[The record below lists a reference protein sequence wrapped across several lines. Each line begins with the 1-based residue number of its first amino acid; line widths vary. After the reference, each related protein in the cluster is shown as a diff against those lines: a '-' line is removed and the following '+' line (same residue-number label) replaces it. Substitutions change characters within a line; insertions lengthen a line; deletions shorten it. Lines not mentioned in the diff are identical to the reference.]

1 MAKAKRNGHREYGTG
16 TLEWRSDHWW
26 VRVSLPDGTRP
37 RYRLCEGRTCACAT
51 MSEERRR
58 EAAAAVAERERESV
72 RREVAEQQQ
81 ADAEARLTVRQFGE
95 RWTSGKLYET
105 HGEVRGLRV
114 KASAS
119 DDESR
124 LEAHV
129 YPLIGPRPIADITE
143 AEIERTLA
151 EAARRAATKRGKPW
165 RQATK
170 FQVYQ
175 AMRRLFDLA
184 VKPGRL
190 RTDNPVSR
198 DLRPRKDKPKL
209 FGFLYPAELLALLGC
224 REVLLVRRVLYAV
237 AVYTGLRKG
246 SLRALR
252 WGDVDFVNRTLTVL
266 TTKTDVPLMFEISAD
281 LAAVLQAYRERLG
294 NPSDKTPIIG
304 DLGCKP
310 DREAETLRADLK
322 AAGVTREILFSDSAN
337 VEPLRFH
344 DMRGTFVTW
353 ARRQG
358 RGQGWITDRSGHL
371 TTEMVER
378 YNRAAR
384 TLADL
389 KYEPFPDITTAI
401 PELAEDRDNL
411 LPFRR
416 PARGG

>member
-1 MAKAKRNGHREYGTG
+1 MAKRETREDGAG
-16 TLEWRSDHWW
+16 TLELRGGHWW
-26 VRVSLPDGTRP
+26 VRISLPDGTRP
-37 RYRLCEGRTCACAT
+37 RRRLCGAECKCHT
-51 MSEERRR
+51 MTEARRL
-58 EAAAAVAERERESV
+58 ETAAAIAEKERARVAGELAAQRK
-72 RREVAEQQQ
+72 

-105 HGEVRGLRV
+105 HGEVRGLGP
-114 KASAS
+114 KASARH
-119 DDESR
+119 DRVR

-143 AEIERTLA
+143 AEIERALA
-151 EAARRAATKRGKPW
+151 EAASRAAEKLGRPW

-175 AMRRLFDLA
+175 VMRRLFDLA
-184 VKPGRL
+184 IKPGRL

-224 REVLLVRRVLYAV
+224 RAVPLARRVHYAL

-246 SLRALR
+246 SLRSLR

-266 TTKTDVPLMFEISAD
+266 ETKTGLPLMFEIGAD
-281 LAAVLQAYRERLG
+281 LVEVLRAYRERLG
-294 NPSDKTPIIG
+294 NPDAATAIVG
-304 DLGCKP
+304 DLECP
-310 DREAETLRADLK
+310 PNREAVTLRADLQ
-322 AAGVTREILFSDSAN
+322 AAGVKREILFSDAEN

-358 RGQGWITDRSGHL
+358 RGEGWITDRTGHL
-371 TTEMVER
+371 TPEMVER
-378 YNRAAR
+378 YSRAAR

-389 KYEPFPDITTAI
+389 RYDPFPDITGSV
-401 PELAEDRDNL
+401 PELADPPANVIPMRRDG
-411 LPFRR
+411 RGAER
-416 PARGG
+416 P